1 MQHGIYYA
9 YWEHEWDG
17 DYHYYI
23 DKVSSLGF
31 DILEIAAGPLPEY
44 SDEELKELKKH
55 AADKNIRLTVGYGP
69 VPENNIS
76 SSDPAVRKHALEF
89 YTDLFKRMEKIGAT
103 LIGGA
108 LYSCWPID
116 FSKPVDKKGDW
127 ERGIEGMA
135 KLGRIAAECGI
146 EVLGLES
153 LNRFENHVINTSKEC
168 TAFVKSVRELE
179 PKQSRLFHFGTL
191 SMTDDNVKEA
201 TKRAIETAKN
211 NGLIISF
218 DPNLRPPL
226 WKSLDDARN
235 QIAYGLSQCDVLKIS
250 DNEIEFMTGTS
261 DFDKGA
267 NILME
272 RYPNIKLLNITA
284 GADGSYSYYREIR
297 AYVPSYLLGGT
308 IDTTGAGDTFCGS
321 VLNYLLDHDLENL
334 SKENLIEMLQ
344 IANAAAYLVTTKKG
358 AIRSMPDPKDVQKVV
373 NNNYIRED

>member
-44 SDEELKELKKH
+44 SDEEFMELKKH

-179 PKQSRLFHFGTL
+179 PKASNVSVMLDTFHMNIEEESIGAAIREAGSLLGHFHTGECNRMVPGRGRTPWREIGEALRDINYDKTVVMEPFVMPGGTVGQNIKVWRDIVPDT
-191 SMTDDNVKEA
+191 SEEA
-201 TKRAIETAKN
+201 LDRDAKKA
-211 NGLIISF
+211 L
-218 DPNLRPPL
+218 
-226 WKSLDDARN
+226 
-235 QIAYGLSQCDVLKIS
+235 
-250 DNEIEFMTGTS
+250 EF
-261 DFDKGA
+261 
-267 NILME
+267 E
-272 RYPNIKLLNITA
+272 RYM
-284 GADGSYSYYREIR
+284 
-297 AYVPSYLLGGT
+297 LG
-308 IDTTGAGDTFCGS
+308 
-321 VLNYLLDHDLENL
+321 
-334 SKENLIEMLQ
+334 
-344 IANAAAYLVTTKKG
+344 
-358 AIRSMPDPKDVQKVV
+358 
-373 NNNYIRED
+373 

>member
-1 MQHGIYYA
+1 MSDCVLLIKYTITYLLQNNESGYIKQIKEGKNMKLAMGCDPAAYRFYKKLLERMKEEGYDIVDTGCESENEADGGKYA
-9 YWEHEWDG
+9 
-17 DYHYYI
+17 
-23 DKVSSLGF
+23 
-31 DILEIAAGPLPEY
+31 EIAEIV
-44 SDEELKELKKH
+44 SNK
-55 AADKNIRLTVGYGP
+55 V
-69 VPENNIS
+69 V
-76 SSDPAVRKHALEF
+76 
-89 YTDLFKRMEKIGAT
+89 
-103 LIGGA
+103 
-108 LYSCWPID
+108 
-116 FSKPVDKKGDW
+116 
-127 ERGIEGMA
+127 
-135 KLGRIAAECGI
+135 
-146 EVLGLES
+146 
-153 LNRFENHVINTSKEC
+153 SKEC
-168 TAFVKSVRELE
+168 DYGILICGTGQGMAMAANKIPGIRAVLCYDVFPAVLSKNDNNGNVLCTGAWFME
-179 PKQSRLFHFGTL
+179 KKGIDFTMATL

>member
-1 MQHGIYYA
+1 MSKKEKTILYA
-9 YWEHEWDG
+9 ICAVIVCAVVAVCVTQNTTGSREKEMKKLLANNWYRQWSESVSFTLYDDG
-17 DYHYYI
+17 TVTIPGSYGQG
-23 DKVSSLGF
+23 KWSLVN
-31 DILEIAAGPLPEY
+31 D
-44 SDEELKELKKH
+44 
-55 AADKNIRLTVGYGP
+55 
-69 VPENNIS
+69 
-76 SSDPAVRKHALEF
+76 
-89 YTDLFKRMEKIGAT
+89 
-103 LIGGA
+103 
-108 LYSCWPID
+108 
-116 FSKPVDKKGDW
+116 
-127 ERGIEGMA
+127 
-135 KLGRIAAECGI
+135 
-146 EVLGLES
+146 
-153 LNRFENHVINTSKEC
+153 
-168 TAFVKSVRELE
+168 
-179 PKQSRLFHFGTL
+179 
-191 SMTDDNVKEA
+191 
-201 TKRAIETAKN
+201 
-211 NGLIISF
+211 
-218 DPNLRPPL
+218 
-226 WKSLDDARN
+226 
-235 QIAYGLSQCDVLKIS
+235 DVLKIS

>member
-179 PKQSRLFHFGTL
+179 PKASNVSVMLDTFHMNIEEDNIAAAIRKAGDRLCHFHIGEGNRKVPGKGML
-191 SMTDDNVKEA
+191 
-201 TKRAIETAKN
+201 
-211 NGLIISF
+211 
-218 DPNLRPPL
+218 P
-226 WKSLDDARN
+226 W
-235 QIAYGLSQCDVLKIS
+235 
-250 DNEIEFMTGTS
+250 NEIGQALR
-261 DFDKGA
+261 DINYQHA
-267 NILME
+267 AVME
-272 RYPNIKLLNITA
+272 PF
-284 GADGSYSYYREIR
+284 
-297 AYVPSYLLGGT
+297 VMQGGT
-308 IDTTGAGDTFCGS
+308 VGHDIKIWRDIIGNCSEVT
-321 VLNYLLDHDLENL
+321 LDMDAQSALHFVKHVFE
-334 SKENLIEMLQ
+334 
-344 IANAAAYLVTTKKG
+344 V
-358 AIRSMPDPKDVQKVV
+358 
-373 NNNYIRED
+373 

>member
-1 MQHGIYYA
+1 
-9 YWEHEWDG
+9 
-17 DYHYYI
+17 
-23 DKVSSLGF
+23 
-31 DILEIAAGPLPEY
+31 
-44 SDEELKELKKH
+44 
-55 AADKNIRLTVGYGP
+55 
-69 VPENNIS
+69 
-76 SSDPAVRKHALEF
+76 
-89 YTDLFKRMEKIGAT
+89 
-103 LIGGA
+103 
-108 LYSCWPID
+108 
-116 FSKPVDKKGDW
+116 
-127 ERGIEGMA
+127 MA
-135 KLGRIAAECGI
+135 KKEKTILYAVCAVVVCAIIAVCVVSNMGSGEKREKEMKKLLANNWYRQWS
-146 EVLGLES
+146 ES
-153 LNRFENHVINTSKEC
+153 VSFTLYDD
-168 TAFVKSVRELE
+168 
-179 PKQSRLFHFGTL
+179 GTVTIPG
-191 SMTDDNVKEA
+191 S
-201 TKRAIETAKN
+201 
-211 NGLIISF
+211 
-218 DPNLRPPL
+218 
-226 WKSLDDARN
+226 
-235 QIAYGLSQCDVLKIS
+235 YGQGKWALVNDDVLKIS

>member
-179 PKQSRLFHFGTL
+179 PKASNVSVMLDTFHMNIEEESIGAAIR
-191 SMTDDNVKEA
+191 EA
-201 TKRAIETAKN
+201 
-211 NGLIISF
+211 G
-218 DPNLRPPL
+218 
-226 WKSLDDARN
+226 SLL
-235 QIAYGLSQCDVLKIS
+235 GH
-250 DNEIEFMTGTS
+250 FHTGECNRMVP
-261 DFDKGA
+261 GRGQ
-267 NILME
+267 NILE
-272 RYPNIKLLNITA
+272 RDWRGIK
-284 GADGSYSYYREIR
+284 R
-297 AYVPSYLLGGT
+297 
-308 IDTTGAGDTFCGS
+308 
-321 VLNYLLDHDLENL
+321 H
-334 SKENLIEMLQ
+334 
-344 IANAAAYLVTTKKG
+344 
-358 AIRSMPDPKDVQKVV
+358 
-373 NNNYIRED
+373 